1 MRKLVEE
8 GPSSV
13 PPLTER
19 QKELLADF
27 KEKTLATKDERRG
40 TATAGPARG
49 FSARSRSRPDERRG
63 RRRLVEAVI
72 AIAVIVLILLGAWA
86 AVGVA
91 KRQVASLLPEDADE
105 DDE

>member
-27 KEKTLATKDERRG
+27 KEKTLATKDERKRDSYRRARARILG
-40 TATAGPARG
+40 TFEEQA
-49 FSARSRSRPDERRG
+49 
-63 RRRLVEAVI
+63 
-72 AIAVIVLILLGAWA
+72 
-86 AVGVA
+86 
-91 KRQVASLLPEDADE
+91 
-105 DDE
+105 